1 MVAHQ
6 LGWTY
11 VNMSITY
18 YFCEIISEN
27 MFKLFLREYVTP

>member
-1 MVAHQ
+1 MVAPQ

-11 VNMSITY
+11 AKVSINY

-27 MFKLFLREYVTP
+27 MFKLF